1 MTSRG
6 EKDHEANVFLL
17 AIIDS
22 ATDLPAIYNLATK
35 DSATSDLAII
45 NLAIINLTPI

>member
-1 MTSRG
+1 MLQSVRLG
-6 EKDHEANVFLL
+6 IGGIL

-22 ATDLPAIYNLATK
+22 ATDLPAIYKLATN

-45 NLAIINLTPI
+45 NLAIINLTPIK